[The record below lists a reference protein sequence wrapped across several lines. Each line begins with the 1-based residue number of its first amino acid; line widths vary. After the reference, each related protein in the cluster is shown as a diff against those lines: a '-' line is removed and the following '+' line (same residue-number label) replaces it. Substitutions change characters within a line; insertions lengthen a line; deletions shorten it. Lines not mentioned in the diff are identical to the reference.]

1 MGIPKTLEILL
12 TTLIDSD
19 SLQGWNIYPERSG
32 EVVVKLRFSGAM
44 ESPKQ
49 DRLSY
54 RKKSPAQ
61 IRRNAQRHSQ
71 WMVNKR
77 AHEDMSDYAP
87 PPPMVSDDSTRDPTS
102 TGIMTRSMTAV
113 AQSDDIEQ
121 LRAESPVVDN
131 SPADMSPLNPLADTF
146 SMLHTPIMDTPCEI
160 SVDSVVSVTPVDNI
174 PHSPVL
180 DLTECDSCSDVSCTT
195 DPGATDVGNCAMYFC
210 EYGCGVPDQIVSN
223 DGMYYCR
230 KCKFSMCIRCIDGG
244 SHSRHRKYL
253 VVDSSR

>member
-1 MGIPKTLEILL
+1 MGMPKALEILL
-12 TTLIDSD
+12 NTLIDSD

-32 EVVVKLRFSGAM
+32 EIVVKIRFSGAM

-61 IRRNAQRHSQ
+61 NRRNAQRHSQ
-71 WMVNKR
+71 WIASKH
-77 AHEDMSDYAP
+77 AHEVVSDSAP
-87 PPPMVSDDSTRDPTS
+87 PVVNDDPIRDPTS
-102 TGIMTRSMTAV
+102 TGIMTRSMTV

-121 LRAESPVVDN
+121 LRAESPLHDN
-131 SPADMSPLNPLADTF
+131 FPADASPLNPLADTF
-146 SMLHTPIMDTPCEI
+146 SMLLTPVIDTPVVI
-160 SVDSVVSVTPVDNI
+160 STDSVVSVSDVDNI
-174 PHSPVL
+174 PDSPVL

-223 DGMYYCR
+223 DGIYYCR
-230 KCKFSMCIRCIDGG
+230 KCKFTMCNRCIDGG
-244 SHSRHRKYL
+244 GHSRHRKYL